1 MSDLIYKDESYAII
15 GACFN
20 VYKNMGCGFLE
31 SVYQECLEMELD
43 YQGIPFVS
51 QKQLKLTYR
60 DRELK
65 QKYRA
70 DFVCFKKIIIELK
83 ATSGRIKEY
92 ESQVLNYLNATKF
105 KLGILV
111 NFGHHP
117 KLEYK
122 RLVF

>member
-20 VYKNMGCGFLE
+20 VNKTMGCGFLE
-31 SVYQECLEMELD
+31 S
-43 YQGIPFVS
+43 
-51 QKQLKLTYR
+51 
-60 DRELK
+60 
-65 QKYRA
+65 
-70 DFVCFKKIIIELK
+70 
-83 ATSGRIKEY
+83 
-92 ESQVLNYLNATKF
+92 QVINYLNATKF
-105 KLGILV
+105 KLGIFV

>member
-1 MSDLIYKDESYAII
+1 MSELIYKDESYAII

-43 YQGIPFVS
+43 YQGIPFES

-83 ATSGRIKEY
+83 ATSGLIKEY